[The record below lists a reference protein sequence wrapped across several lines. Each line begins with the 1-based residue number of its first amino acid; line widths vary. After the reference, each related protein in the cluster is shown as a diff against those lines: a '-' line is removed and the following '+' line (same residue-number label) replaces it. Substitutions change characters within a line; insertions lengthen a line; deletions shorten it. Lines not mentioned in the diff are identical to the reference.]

1 MIANTLLPARSQVS
15 TDDELDGDII
25 ENPAALRLGEVYI
38 AAGEHE
44 VPLTP
49 TTCASATTAS
59 PAHGRTLV
67 VQGFDCE
74 EVSVHG
80 PESVGLVPDDRL
92 EDPGHGRHDRTGQYC
107 ADLDRLTGPDLGR
120 AEQSRRGAATAG
132 ERCELSQGAPPKG
145 NPGSRRFPCRWRP

>member
-59 PAHGRTLV
+59 PAA
-67 VQGFDCE
+67 
-74 EVSVHG
+74 
-80 PESVGLVPDDRL
+80 RL
-92 EDPGHGRHDRTGQYC
+92 PTGQHLSSRVSIAKRCRC
-107 ADLDRLTGPDLGR
+107 A
-120 AEQSRRGAATAG
+120 
-132 ERCELSQGAPPKG
+132 
-145 NPGSRRFPCRWRP
+145 